1 MGSIKV
7 FFFGAKEP
15 LEVIFSPKK
24 GKKKKEEVIFKFK
37 KFSSVLCHLRYSRR
51 KRENEHVYIYIYI
64 YGSQI
69 FSSFMEDFPQFG
81 DKREKIH
88 YSATIYLSLFTYYY
102 SSVTDEY

>member
-1 MGSIKV
+1 MYIFEYDV
-7 FFFGAKEP
+7 FIWYQF
-15 LEVIFSPKK
+15 
-24 GKKKKEEVIFKFK
+24 
-37 KFSSVLCHLRYSRR
+37 
-51 KRENEHVYIYIYI
+51 YIYIYI

-69 FSSFMEDFPQFG
+69 FSSSMEDFPQFG

>member
-1 MGSIKV
+1 M
-7 FFFGAKEP
+7 
-15 LEVIFSPKK
+15 
-24 GKKKKEEVIFKFK
+24 
-37 KFSSVLCHLRYSRR
+37 
-51 KRENEHVYIYIYI
+51 YIYIYI

-69 FSSFMEDFPQFG
+69 FNSSMEDFPQFG